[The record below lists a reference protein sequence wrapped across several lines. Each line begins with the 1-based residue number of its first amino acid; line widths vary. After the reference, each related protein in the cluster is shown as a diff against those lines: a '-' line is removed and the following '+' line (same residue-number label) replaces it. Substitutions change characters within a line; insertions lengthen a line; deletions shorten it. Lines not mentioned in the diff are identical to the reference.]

1 MKKHFNRFFLLDNMN
16 KKGIFE
22 NITGMWKRRKTVKGA
37 TETHFYGQIR
47 ETITLNAGDKVH
59 MYETRA
65 KDRNAKS
72 PQFHLKVLRAENES

>member
-1 MKKHFNRFFLLDNMN
+1 MS

-22 NITGMWKRRKTVKGA
+22 NITGMWKRRKSIGGV

-47 ETITLNAGDKVH
+47 DSITLNPGDKIH

-72 PQFHLKVLRAENES
+72 PQFHLKVLRKDNE

>member
-1 MKKHFNRFFLLDNMN
+1 MTL
-16 KKGIFE
+16 KGTFE

-47 ETITLNAGDKVH
+47 ETITLNPGDKVH

-65 KDRNAKS
+65 KNRTAKD
-72 PQFHLKVLRAENES
+72 PQFHLKVLRTDTES

>member
-1 MKKHFNRFFLLDNMN
+1 MTLKRT
-16 KKGIFE
+16 FE
-22 NITGMWKRRKTVKGA
+22 NITGMWKRRKTVGGK

-65 KDRNAKS
+65 KDRTAKS
-72 PQFHLKVLRAENES
+72 PQYHLKVLRAEDES